1 MRTLSAPDRDIRF
14 EIVSELE
21 AVRQRIQQRLRFWRG
36 EWFLDAT
43 EGVPYLTDLLGD
55 RLDTGLVESVVRD
68 QILSIE
74 DVESISNLEVVQD
87 ERSFR
92 VGVDIQTVFGS
103 ISMETD
109 I

>member
-103 ISMETD
+103 TSMETD